1 MGTLT
6 LIAGLGNAAACLLC
20 GAIFVNSWIVYRDER
35 KKNAK
40 LATSYKEATERLMAA
55 VLKQELAALENKE
68 NTGSPSGEGKV
79 IFS

>member
-20 GAIFVNSWIVYRDER
+20 GAIFVNSWLVYRDER

-40 LATSYKEATERLMAA
+40 LASSYREATERLMAA
-55 VLKQELAALENKE
+55 ALKQELAALESARE
-68 NTGSPSGEGKV
+68 EAPSGGKV
-79 IFS
+79 VFS